1 MGRDSSERFPIREA
15 ALGRTCESQSG
26 PKGHLLF
33 QSPSAGTFFLIFFST
48 LLRVSDLSP
57 DQGSHPF
64 PLLWKHCLNY
74 RTAREVPKDI
84 LSYVSSAPVQAA
96 HCCRICLPVREMKET
111 RVQFLG
117 RADLLE

>member
-1 MGRDSSERFPIREA
+1 MRVRAVPRATCCFRVPLRGRSF
-15 ALGRTCESQSG
+15 
-26 PKGHLLF
+26 LF
-33 QSPSAGTFFLIFFST
+33 IFFPT
-48 LLRVSDLSP
+48 LLKVSDLSP

-96 HCCRICLPVREMKET
+96 HCCRICLPVQEMKET